1 MIILVE
7 VTELVPINNTL
18 SVIWFQESAFGFS
31 MQRPIVEKEDE
42 PKEGGEKGK
51 GETREGVRGPQRKSF
66 AKSGGEGETKCE
78 NASIS
83 ISLSTICVSI
93 YTHTPHT
100 HTHTHHTP
108 HTIHHTHTHIHAMYI
123 LDLRAQWGSTVPKTK

>member
-51 GETREGVRGPQRKSF
+51 GETRGGVRGPQRKSF
-66 AKSGGEGETKCE
+66 AQSGGETKCE

-93 YTHTPHT
+93 YTHTQHT
-100 HTHTHHTP
+100 HTHTHTTHHTP
-108 HTIHHTHTHIHAMYI
+108 YIHTHTHTYTPCIF
-123 LDLRAQWGSTVPKTK
+123 